1 MPSVLGK
8 NVLVRRV
15 STWVFWVIW
24 GASLALSIFF
34 IVFPYYFGLGQYLPK
49 SDPSLGYFLPKSEEA
64 WFFLILGVA
73 LLVFSFLVL
82 VLFLMRRK
90 DENGKTRWVTHIN
103 MGPDY

>member
-1 MPSVLGK
+1 MSARSVP
-8 NVLVRRV
+8 R
-15 STWVFWVIW
+15 WVFWVVW
-24 GASLALSIFF
+24 VVSLGLSVFF
-34 IVFPYYFGLGQYLPK
+34 IIFPYYFYFGPEQYIPK
-49 SDPSLGYFLPKSEEA
+49 SNPSSGYILPKSEEA

-73 LLVFSFLVL
+73 LLVVSFLVL